1 MSEAQTGISAYRQH
15 YLPAADPSAPAD
27 GQIKVTFYGT
37 STLLFD
43 DGRTQLLVD
52 AFLTRP
58 AKQTLLASLTTG
70 EKLIASDPEVVQA
83 WLARP
88 EVRSVAAVF
97 VAHSHH
103 DHALDVAEIAQRS
116 GAQVHGSP
124 STLNIARGGGVSGD
138 QLHRYR
144 LWEPVAVGDFTV
156 TVLPGRHPQNPP
168 PLTDDR
174 DLTIDAPLAQPAA
187 FADFVEGGSFA
198 FLIEHHGRR
207 ILVQVPSYV
216 IGVLDDV
223 RADVM
228 FLSVVPIRHVDRRHT
243 DTFYDQT
250 IGNVRPRLV
259 VPVHWDDF
267 MEPAGP
273 DLVPLGDEIPAKFDD
288 LLERL
293 KRDNIAFGIMQ
304 GLQTVTLF
312 QDDTLV
318 RG

>member
-1 MSEAQTGISAYRQH
+1 MSAPQTGISTHQQH
-15 YLPAADPSAPAD
+15 YLPVSDPSPPTGA
-27 GQIKVTFYGT
+27 QIKVTFYGI

-43 DGRTQLLVD
+43 DGRTQILID

-58 AKQTLLASLTTG
+58 TRQTLLTSLATG
-70 EKLIASDPEVVQA
+70 EKSIASDPGVVEA

-103 DHALDVAEIAQRS
+103 DHALDVAEIARRT

-124 STLNIARGGGVSGD
+124 STLNIARGGGVPEA

-144 LWEPVAVGDFTV
+144 LWEPVTVGEFTV

-216 IGVLDDV
+216 VGVLDDV

-228 FLSVVPIRHVDRRHT
+228 FLSVIPIGHVDRRHT

-267 MEPAGP
+267 MEPAAPG
-273 DLVPLGDEIPAKFDD
+273 LVPLGDEIPAKFDD

-293 KRDNIAFGIMQ
+293 ERDNIAFGIMQ
-304 GLQTVTLF
+304 GMQTVTLF